1 MKVVSSLPLPIA
13 LLISTLVLSACQSQP
28 QIKQMQDQNRLLAAD
43 LERANNSVAQ
53 LQQQETELRQQ
64 LAENTR
70 VMDVLGTEK
79 SVRVQ
84 ESSELRSQ
92 VRRFVQHQIDAYKD
106 FLVQGGL
113 LDYVGGELVERA
125 NIEEKPLFV
134 VDLANAIPSSGTLTG
149 VGAHFVRP
157 GNFSVKVLRKIDDNL
172 VVIWDSK
179 PLQVHQPGI
188 NRINF
193 PVSVGVEA
201 GDVIGYYFTDG
212 VAISFDEGTGDSR
225 FQSTDLTLGAIVR
238 INSLAGEKRRRAYS
252 LGVYG
257 LLN

>member
-1 MKVVSSLPLPIA
+1 MRVVSSL
-13 LLISTLVLSACQSQP
+13 LLISTLVLGACQTQP
-28 QIKQMQDQNRLLAAD
+28 QMKQMQDQNRQLSAD
-43 LERANNSVAQ
+43 LERANNSIAQ
-53 LQQQETELRQQ
+53 LQQQETALRQQ
-64 LAENTR
+64 LAENAR
-70 VMDVLGTEK
+70 VMEVLGTEK
-79 SVRVQ
+79 TVRVQ

-92 VRRFVQHQIDAYKD
+92 VRRFVQHQIDSYKD

-113 LDYVGGELVERA
+113 LDYVGGELVERT
-125 NIEEKPLFV
+125 NIEEKSLFL
-134 VDLANAIPSSGTLTG
+134 VDLANPIPNSGTLTG

-157 GNFSVKVLRKIDDNL
+157 GYFSVKVLRKIDQNL

-179 PLQVHQPGI
+179 PLQVTQPGI
-188 NRINF
+188 NRLNF

-201 GDVIGYYFTDG
+201 GDVIGYYLADG

-225 FQSTDLTLGAIVR
+225 FQTSELTLGATVR
-238 INSLAGEKRRRAYS
+238 ISQLAGAERRRAYS

>member
-1 MKVVSSLPLPIA
+1 MRVVSSL
-13 LLISTLVLSACQSQP
+13 LLVSTLVLGACQTQP
-28 QIKQMQDQNRLLAAD
+28 QMKQMQDQNRLLSAD
-43 LERANNSVAQ
+43 LERANNSIAQ
-53 LQQQETELRQQ
+53 LQQQETALRQQ
-64 LAENTR
+64 LAENAR
-70 VMDVLGTEK
+70 VMEVLGTEK
-79 SVRVQ
+79 TVRVQ

-92 VRRFVQHQIDAYKD
+92 VRRFVQHQIDAHKD

-113 LDYVGGELVERA
+113 LDYVGGELVERT
-125 NIEEKPLFV
+125 NIEEKSLFV
-134 VDLANAIPSSGTLTG
+134 IDLANPIPSSGTLTG

-157 GNFSVKVLRKIDDNL
+157 GHFSVKVLRKVDQNL

-179 PLQVHQPGI
+179 PLQVTQPGI

-201 GDVIGYYFTDG
+201 GDVIGYYLADG

-225 FQSTDLTLGAIVR
+225 FQAAELTLGATVR
-238 INSLAGEKRRRAYS
+238 ITNLAGAERRRAYS